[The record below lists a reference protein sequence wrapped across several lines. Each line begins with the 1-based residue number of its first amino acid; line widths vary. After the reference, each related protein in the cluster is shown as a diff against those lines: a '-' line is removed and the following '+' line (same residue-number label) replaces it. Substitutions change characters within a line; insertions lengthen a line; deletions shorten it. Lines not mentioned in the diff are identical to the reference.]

1 MVSGFSHSHLTTPHH
16 TPHHTT
22 PLPCTLQTHHQTT
35 TKNTMLARSHVAR
48 FAGVNFRRSWAR
60 TQSPRLFTTAGE
72 DNEAMKVVVEEVAEE
87 SHHTTGGEE
96 ETINIT
102 TNVSE
107 EAAAAA
113 APIVRRRAMAHPSV
127 SPSDAVET
135 VVESARAKFDET
147 VELSLGLGIDPRKP
161 NQQFRSMAQLPHGT
175 GKKAI
180 IAVFAQGEAAEK
192 AKAAGASL
200 VGAEDLLADIQAG
213 NINFSRCIATPDM
226 MPLVS
231 RVARILGP
239 RGLMPNPKMG
249 TVTIDVE
256 TAVMNA
262 MKGEVELRADKFG
275 FVNLPLG
282 KLFHK

>member
-1 MVSGFSHSHLTTPHH
+1 MPHKKSNQ
-16 TPHHTT
+16 PN
-22 PLPCTLQTHHQTT
+22 LFTLTHHHHPNKQPQKT
-35 TKNTMLARSHVAR
+35 TMLARSHVVR

-72 DNEAMKVVVEEVAEE
+72 DNEATKVVVEEVADE
-87 SHHTTGGEE
+87 SHTTTGGEEE

-113 APIVRRRAMAHPSV
+113 TAPIVRKRAMAHPSV

-256 TAVMNA
+256 TAVLNA

-282 KLFHK
+282 KLFS